1 MAINPSEAD
10 VTAIRNPGSGAITD
24 PNQAVN
30 PPANAPTP
38 PTDAEANPDKSGFDA
53 ASRLKSN
60 DRMPVDFDFEVTND
74 PDPRGDAEVG
84 DANAQDISPA
94 EADAISRMIK
104 IKYRGEEEEIPE
116 DKAVTMLQQF
126 KSVESKYGPLMELSR
141 RISEQ
146 TGVTDPNQLA
156 NMIGTSMLN
165 SMNNQ
170 KAAENPT
177 GNPTETPA
185 ELANDP
191 RVLAKNVMSDENAV
205 KMAKNFFDEN
215 GLQPTDDAFLAMQN
229 MFKYSKAVEE
239 AATILP
245 TLMEDV
251 NNFKQAQQLSATR
264 ANQTL
269 VDSQAAATAS
279 ELGIDTEADFND
291 FISWVDMQDQTFGN
305 YKAAIGNNPAAIDK
319 AIRDYHAITS
329 GNKSVAEQNAMKMN
343 VEKNIS
349 RAGGETVASRGSD
362 VPTGKGPQQ
371 DFSTQMLDLL

>member
-1 MAINPSEAD
+1 MAINPSEAE
-10 VTAIRNPGSGAITD
+10 VTAQKNPGSGAITD

-30 PPANAPTP
+30 PPENAPVP

-53 ASRLKSN
+53 ASRLKTN
-60 DRMPVDFDFEVTND
+60 DRMPADFDFEVTND

-84 DANAQDISPA
+84 DANAQDIPTA
-94 EADAISRMIK
+94 EADPISRTIT
-104 IKYRGEEEEIPE
+104 IKYRGEEEAIPE
-116 DKAVTMLQQF
+116 EKAITMLQQF

-156 NMIGTSMLN
+156 NMIGQSMLN
-165 SMNNQ
+165 AMNQSNDA
-170 KAAENPT
+170 KAV
-177 GNPTETPA
+177 ETKDTPK
-185 ELANDP
+185 ELTNDP
-191 RVLAKNVMSDENAV
+191 RVLAKNVMSDEDASAR
-205 KMAKNFFDEN
+205 AKSFFEEN
-215 GLQPTDDAFLAMQN
+215 GLQPTDDAFMAMQN

-239 AATILP
+239 AASILP

-251 NNFKQAQQLSATR
+251 NNFKRQQELSATR

-269 VDSQAAATAS
+269 VDSQAAATAQ

-291 FISWVDMQDQTFGN
+291 FISWVEMQDKTFGN
-305 YKAAIGNNPAAIDK
+305 YKAAIGNNPAAMDK
-319 AIRDYHAITS
+319 AIRDYHAITT
-329 GNKSVAEQNAMKMN
+329 GNKSVAEQTAMKMN

-362 VPTGKGPQQ
+362 VPTGKAPQK
-371 DFSTQMLDLL
+371 DFSSQMLDLL

>member
-1 MAINPSEAD
+1 MATNPSEAE
-10 VTAIRNPGSGAITD
+10 VTAMKNPGSGAITD

-60 DRMPVDFDFEVTND
+60 DRMPADFDFEITNN
-74 PDPRGDAEVG
+74 PDPRGDIEVG
-84 DANAQDISPA
+84 DANAQDIPTA
-94 EADAISRMIK
+94 EADPISRTIT
-104 IKYRGEEEEIPE
+104 IKYRGEEEQIPE

-156 NMIGTSMLN
+156 NMIGQSMLN
-165 SMNNQ
+165 AMNTSNQ
-170 KAAENPT
+170 EATNTQQAQ
-177 GNPTETPA
+177 ETPA
-185 ELANDP
+185 VLTNDP
-191 RVLAKNVMSDENAV
+191 RVLARNVMSDEDASSR
-205 KMAKNFFDEN
+205 AKAFFEEN
-215 GLQPTDDAFLAMQN
+215 GLQPTDDAFMAMQN

-251 NNFKQAQQLSATR
+251 NSFKAAQELSATR

-269 VDSQAAATAS
+269 VDAQAAATAQ

-291 FISWVDMQDQTFGN
+291 FISWVEMQDQTFGN
-305 YKAAIGNNPAAIDK
+305 YKAAIGSNPAAMDK
-319 AIRDYHAITS
+319 AIRDYHAITT
-329 GNKSVAEQNAMKMN
+329 GNKSVAEQTAMKMN

-362 VPTGKGPQQ
+362 VPTGKEPQQ
-371 DFSTQMLDLL
+371 SFSNQMLDLL

>member
-10 VTAIRNPGSGAITD
+10 VTAMRNPGSGAITD

-38 PTDAEANPDKSGFDA
+38 KTDAEANPDKTGFDA

-84 DANAQDISPA
+84 DANAQDIPTA

-156 NMIGTSMLN
+156 NMMGTSMLN
-165 SMNNQ
+165 AMNKEN
-170 KAAENPT
+170 AEANPT
-177 GNPTETPA
+177 GNPVETPA
-185 ELANDP
+185 ELTNDP

-205 KMAKNFFDEN
+205 KMAKNFFEEN
-215 GLQPTDDAFLAMQN
+215 GLQPTDDAFMAMQN

-251 NNFKQAQQLSATR
+251 NNFKEAQKMNATR

-269 VDSQAAATAS
+269 VDSQAAATAK

-291 FISWVDMQDQTFGN
+291 FISWVEMQDSTFGN
-305 YKAAIGNNPAAIDK
+305 YKQAIGNNPAAMDK
-319 AIRDYHAITS
+319 AIRDYHAITT
-329 GNKSVAEQNAMKMN
+329 GNKSVAEQTAMKMN

>member
-1 MAINPSEAD
+1 M
-10 VTAIRNPGSGAITD
+10 
-24 PNQAVN
+24 
-30 PPANAPTP
+30 PA
-38 PTDAEANPDKSGFDA
+38 
-53 ASRLKSN
+53 
-60 DRMPVDFDFEVTND
+60 DFDFEVTNN
-74 PDPRGDAEVG
+74 PDPRGDIEVG
-84 DANAQDISPA
+84 DANVQDTPTA
-94 EADAISRMIK
+94 EADPISRTIT
-104 IKYRGEEEEIPE
+104 IKYRGEEEAIPE

-156 NMIGTSMLN
+156 NMIGQSMLN
-165 SMNNQ
+165 AMNNSNQ
-170 KAAENPT
+170 DTTKTAEPK
-177 GNPTETPA
+177 ETPA
-185 ELANDP
+185 ELTNDP
-191 RVLAKNVMSDENAV
+191 RVLAKNVMSDEDASTR
-205 KMAKNFFDEN
+205 AKAFFEEN
-215 GLQPTDDAFLAMQN
+215 GLQPTDDAFMAMQN

-251 NNFKQAQQLSATR
+251 NSFKAAQELSATR

-269 VDSQAAATAS
+269 VDSQAAATAQ

-305 YKAAIGNNPAAIDK
+305 YKAAIGSNPAAMDK
-319 AIRDYHAITS
+319 AIRDYHAITT
-329 GNKSVAEQNAMKMN
+329 GNKSVAEQTAMKMN

-362 VPTGKGPQQ
+362 VPIGKEPQQ
-371 DFSTQMLDLL
+371 SFSNQMLDLL